1 MKRRLA
7 TTLLRARL
15 ARYPATALLG
25 MDTGAHF
32 LRTSDGYE
40 IDLLLALGGVTVAIE
55 IKLSAHATPQDFA
68 RLERAADLVSAEHR
82 YVVCQTAEPAASGTR
97 GALDLA
103 SAIKRLRNLGRAR
116 R

>member
-1 MKRRLA
+1 MSLARDHGIRPGAFFWRTHAGAEVDLLIRSGRRL
-7 TTLLRARL
+7 
-15 ARYPATALLG
+15 
-25 MDTGAHF
+25 
-32 LRTSDGYE
+32 
-40 IDLLLALGGVTVAIE
+40 VAIE
-55 IKLSAHATPQDFA
+55 IKLSAYATPQDLA

-103 SAIKRLRNLGRAR
+103 SAIERLKRIGRAR